1 MATNKQK
8 QLDKKLL
15 HEVIDRLLERY
26 PNKLPTKELTS
37 FELGREVCKQ
47 DVIKFLIDIYEKD

>member
-1 MATNKQK
+1 MVVNKQK
-8 QLDKKLL
+8 QINKKLL

-37 FELGREVCKQ
+37 FELGREVGKQ
-47 DVIKFLIDIYEKD
+47 DVIKFLIELYDKD